1 MQTVCA
7 IAARQVVNMSNGV
20 KSSTFRLAFCSV
32 IAALSV
38 VLMLITSFIPIG
50 TYALPCFAGILT
62 VAVVIEYGRKWAFA
76 VFAVVSLLSLFIS
89 ADKEAVLYFI
99 ALFGYYPIL
108 KGIFEK
114 HIKNRV
120 LQYILKFVVFNAAAV
135 VSFFIATMLLSVPL
149 EEFEIFGVYLPV
161 LFLLIGNVFF
171 LFYDYAVTVILSQ
184 YVLKIRDKIFR
195 KN

>member
-1 MQTVCA
+1 
-7 IAARQVVNMSNGV
+7 MSNGV

-62 VAVVIEYGRKWAFA
+62 VAVVIECGRKWAFA

-120 LQYILKFVVFNAAAV
+120 LQYILKFAVFNAAAV